1 MSNRNESRNGTASNA
16 VNTHLSSGQVLN
28 NLEKDSK
35 ILYDLYDLE
44 KIFQVTRRTL
54 FNWQAKNELPLINL
68 GGKLYLSH
76 GKLMSIIEEKERRLQ

>member
-1 MSNRNESRNGTASNA
+1 MNTNESRNGTASNA
-16 VNTHLSSGQVLN
+16 VNTHLKSGQVLS

-35 ILYDLYDLE
+35 ILYDLCDLE

-54 FNWQAKNELPLINL
+54 FNWQAKKELPLINV
-68 GGKLYLSH
+68 GGRLYLSR